1 MDGPSGDLPGPYR
14 AVWSP
19 SDETLLAGLAS
30 GDAEAATAFVRRYQA
45 RVFGLALTIV
55 GDRAL
60 AEEIA
65 QETFLKAFQ
74 HAASF
79 DARRGKVVTWLL
91 SVARNSAIDALR
103 LRRALPTDPQALALL
118 RAGAREPGPEEA
130 PVQADEAEALKRAL
144 AELPAEQRRAL
155 VLAAFYGRTGREIA
169 ELEGAPLGTIKTR
182 IRSALIKLRGALE
195 VQHDA

>member
-1 MDGPSGDLPGPYR
+1 MGGFEPYR

-19 SDETLLAGLAS
+19 SDEALLAGLSS
-30 GDAEAATAFVRRYQA
+30 GDAQAATAFVRRYQA

-74 HAASF
+74 HAATF
-79 DARRGKVVTWLL
+79 DPRRGKVVTWLL

-103 LRRALPTDPQALALL
+103 LRRALPTDPETLSLL
-118 RAGAREPGPEEA
+118 RASAGEPGPEEA
-130 PVQADEAEALKRAL
+130 PVQADEIEALKRAL
-144 AELPAEQRRAL
+144 AGLPAEQRRAL

-182 IRSALIKLRGALE
+182 IRTALIKLRSALE
-195 VQHDA
+195 VRHGG

>member
-1 MDGPSGDLPGPYR
+1 
-14 AVWSP
+14 VWSP
-19 SDETLLAGLAS
+19 SDEALLAGLAS

-74 HAASF
+74 HAATF
-79 DARRGKVVTWLL
+79 DPRRGKVVTWLL
-91 SVARNSAIDALR
+91 SVARHSAIDALR
-103 LRRALPTDPQALALL
+103 LRRAVPTDPDVLALL
-118 RAGAREPGPEEA
+118 HAGVRAPGPDEA
-130 PVQADEAEALKRAL
+130 PVQADEAEALRRAL
-144 AELPAEQRRAL
+144 AELPPEQRRAL
-155 VLAAFYGRTGREIA
+155 LLATFYGRTGREIA

-195 VQHDA
+195 VVHGG